1 MNRRVCLASGIV
13 GVEAAQQSDVP
24 EPIRKLKPMVDG
36 VQPITDAERAARVE
50 KARRLMRDHK
60 MAAIYL
66 ESGTSMYYFTG
77 RREPGQAWILP
88 LKGEA
93 GWIPAHAAKAG
104 QALRGLGIATGVVGV
119 EEEERFGAY
128 DGFGP
133 EGPQL

>member
-24 EPIRKLKPMVDG
+24 EPIRKLKPMLEG
-36 VQPITDAERAARVE
+36 VQPIADAERAARVE

-60 MAAIYL
+60 MSAIYL

-93 GWIPAHAAKAG
+93 VWIPDAARAG
-104 QALRGLGIATGVVGV
+104 QALPDLAIAPGMVGV
-119 EEEERFGAY
+119 EGPVRFPTPG
-128 DGFGP
+128 
-133 EGPQL
+133 